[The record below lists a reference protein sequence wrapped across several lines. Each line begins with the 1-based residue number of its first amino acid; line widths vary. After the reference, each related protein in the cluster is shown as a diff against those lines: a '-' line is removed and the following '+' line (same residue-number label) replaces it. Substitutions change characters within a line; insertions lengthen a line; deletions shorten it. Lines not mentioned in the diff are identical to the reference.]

1 MPGGRPTDYDPSIC
15 EGFEKRFD
23 KGQSILE
30 VAVSLGVTRQTLY
43 NWAKDH
49 AEFFDALT
57 RAREVSQQWWEKIGR
72 ENLFDHE
79 EYDSENHIS
88 TKDKFN
94 DRLWTINVSRR
105 FRNDWAERIELS
117 GPDGSPLN
125 FQISFVK
132 PDAVDPD
139 K

>member
-1 MPGGRPTDYDPSIC
+1 MSDEEAKGPGGQPTKYDSAIC
-15 EGFEKRFD
+15 EGFEKRFE

-57 RAREVSQQWWEKIGR
+57 RAREVSQAWWEKQGR
-72 ENLFDHE
+72 EHLFDHE
-79 EYDSENHIS
+79 EYDAENHVS

-105 FRNDWAERIELS
+105 FKADWSEKIDIEHS
-117 GPDGSPLN
+117 GSITINIDGD
-125 FQISFVK
+125 
-132 PDAVDPD
+132 DA
-139 K
+139 KL

>member
-1 MPGGRPTDYDPSIC
+1 MPGGQPTKYDPAIL
-15 EGFEKRFD
+15 EGFEDRFR

-30 VAVSLGVTRQTLY
+30 VAVDLGVTRQTLY

-49 AEFFDALT
+49 EEFFDALT
-57 RAREVSQQWWEKIGR
+57 RAREVSQAWWEKQGR
-72 ENLFDHE
+72 ENLSDHE
-79 EYDSENHIS
+79 EYDAETKIS

-105 FRNDWAERIELS
+105 FRTDWAERIELS
-117 GPDGSPLN
+117 GPDGAPLN
-125 FQISFVK
+125 FAVSFVK